1 MANQIQKTN
10 SSSAL
15 FQAIFTFVIPIIILT
30 KFSSESQLG
39 PVKGFLLALSF
50 PVIYEIYS
58 IQKRKKLSIL
68 SVVAIIGILATGAV
82 SLLGLSEDWL
92 AIRRSVPYL
101 FMGIALLI
109 SIIIK
114 HPFVDIM
121 LKQIL
126 DMDSIKAA
134 ATKKHTLQELQRKIA
149 LSGYIL
155 CAVLFIIAIVSYVL
169 TKVVILS
176 PTDTSAFNEE
186 YARLRIIS
194 LPIITLPLL
203 LSLSGIVIYLI
214 QSLEKLTGLK
224 AEELIKKR

>member
-1 MANQIQKTN
+1 MANQIQKNN

-15 FQAIFTFVIPIIILT
+15 FQAVFTFVVPIIILT

-58 IQKRKKLSIL
+58 IQKRKKLSVL
-68 SVVAIIGILATGAV
+68 SAVAIIGILATGAV

-92 AIRRSVPYL
+92 AVRRSVPYL
-101 FMGIALLI
+101 LMALALLI

-114 HPFVDIM
+114 HPIVDIV

-126 DMDSIKAA
+126 DTESINAA
-134 ATKKHTLQELQRKIA
+134 AKKKNNYEQLRSKIA
-149 LSGYIL
+149 IAGYIL
-155 CAVLFIIAIVSYVL
+155 CGVLFAIAIGTYVM

-176 PTDTSAFNEE
+176 PTDTAAFNEE
-186 YARLRIIS
+186 YARLRILS
-194 LPIITLPLL
+194 LPFITAPLL
-203 LSLSGIVIYLI
+203 ISITGIIVYLV

-224 AEELIKKR
+224 AEELIKKG